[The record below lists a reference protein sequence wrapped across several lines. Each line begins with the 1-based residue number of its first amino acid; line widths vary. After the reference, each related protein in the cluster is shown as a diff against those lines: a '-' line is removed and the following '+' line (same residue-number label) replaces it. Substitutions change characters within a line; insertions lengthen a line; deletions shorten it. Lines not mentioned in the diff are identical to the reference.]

1 MIFAGFLF
9 IFFRFSYHEIQ
20 YDILFIIDILFD
32 LFPPP
37 FLVPMLYLR
46 VWKTRSNK
54 SLLIA
59 YFFVVVVVVTA
70 GCCSV
75 LWSYKY
81 VYTLNG

>member
-46 VWKTRSNK
+46 VCVWKTRSNK

-70 GCCSV
+70 GFVVLCCGRINM
-75 LWSYKY
+75 YIH
-81 VYTLNG
+81 